1 MNTGVFYYL
10 ESDIDMKQWYIYAKK
25 ADFNAIA
32 EKYGISPITARII
45 RNRDIETDEQIKMF
59 LNGGMGLLNDA
70 KKMKDIDKASDII
83 LTKIEQG
90 KRIRI
95 IGDYDI
101 DGVTSIYLLLRALKR
116 CGAWVDGRIPHRI
129 KDGYGINE
137 ALIKEAYDDGVDTI
151 VTCDNGIAAYS
162 QIEYANSLGMT
173 VVVTDHH
180 DIQYKDTETGRE
192 YIIPPAAAVV
202 NPKQKDCNYP
212 FEGLC
217 GAAVAW
223 KLIKVIYSKA
233 DIPETEWEDFIE
245 LVAMATIGDV
255 MDLKDENRIIVKEGL
270 KRIANTKNMGLRA
283 LIAVNQLNP
292 MAISAYHIGFVIG
305 PCLNA
310 GGRLDTAYMALELL
324 MSETKEEAESR
335 AGELKALNESRKEMT
350 RQGVN
355 KAVNMIESTTLCD
368 DNVLVIYL
376 PDCHESLAGIIAGR
390 IRETYYKPVLVIT
403 DGEEGLKGSGRSIEN
418 YNMFEE
424 LVKVR
429 DCLDKFGGHPMAAG
443 LSLKK
448 EKLDELREKLN
459 NNSTLTDEDLVEKIW
474 IDIALPF
481 AYATEELI
489 YELKKLEPFGKG
501 NTKPVFATRNVTVID
516 YRLIGSNRN
525 VLKMMLKD
533 EAGTVMPGIC
543 FADAAKL
550 EEKIRSE
557 GNVMSILY
565 YPDINE
571 YNGNKSVQIVV
582 TDFR

>member
-1 MNTGVFYYL
+1 
-10 ESDIDMKQWYIYAKK
+10 MKQWYIYAKK